1 MPNPFY
7 VTTPIY
13 YVNDRPHIG
22 HAYTTVAADFL
33 TRFHVLDGRE
43 AFFLTG
49 TDEHGSKFAESAQAA
64 GLSEI
69 EFCDRKVDNFKKAWE
84 SLLRN

>member
-1 MPNPFY
+1 MPNPIY

-33 TRFHVLDGRE
+33 TRFHVLAGRE

-49 TDEHGSKFAESAQAA
+49 TDEHGSKVADILFNQTEHFAPALFGEYQ
-64 GLSEI
+64 
-69 EFCDRKVDNFKKAWE
+69 EFI
-84 SLLRN
+84 